1 MTACDYARDLSKSLL
16 VLVHMVFFSF
26 FFFFLSATHIKWC
39 FSSQRLVHDG
49 TDAPQ
54 ISFGIIVPGHDDL
67 GSLWPKKHPKTA

>member
-16 VLVHMVFFSF
+16 VLVHMFFLGV
-26 FFFFLSATHIKWC
+26 FLSATHIKWC

-54 ISFGIIVPGHDDL
+54 ISLGIIVPGHDDL